1 MVAAIALHSIT
12 SYHPACSSQAISNNA
27 DHSKNPQF
35 GFTLVKSH
43 SKKRTPANRPELA
56 SQIAWGRPKTVH
68 HHQDAPYTVKCLDQ
82 LSGTDRLVLNT
93 LKDTLRRN
101 TVSVYGSART
111 KPGDGYYEHA
121 QKVGEAMAKAGL
133 NVVTG
138 GGPGAMRAIAEG
150 AFRFPVNVLGMA
162 MSFIGEE
169 HSRDVHKVMRHFNNF
184 FDRLDN
190 FESEA
195 ALTACVPGGIGS
207 LMELTNIATK
217 LDTGNTPYP
226 LQKLMVLFDRNHM
239 FRDLKQHLQDNFV
252 KKGFMS
258 QRVLD
263 MMVVVGENEI
273 EKGVALLKANKEFT
287 KPII

>member
-1 MVAAIALHSIT
+1 MVAATALQSISSFKLKHS
-12 SYHPACSSQAISNNA
+12 NA
-27 DHSKNPQF
+27 ETKAESPQF
-35 GFTLVKSH
+35 GLTLVKPFNKK
-43 SKKRTPANRPELA
+43 SKSANLPEL
-56 SQIAWGRPKTVH
+56 SQQSAWGIPVSTHRH
-68 HHQDAPYTVKCLDQ
+68 RHYEQDAPITVKCLDQ
-82 LSGTDRLVLNT
+82 LSGTDRVTLNA
-93 LKDTLRRN
+93 LKENLRKN

-133 NVVTG
+133 SVVTG
-138 GGPGAMRAIAEG
+138 GGPGAMRAVAEG

-169 HSRDVHKVMRHFNNF
+169 HSQDVHKVMRHFNNF

-226 LQKLMVLFDRNHM
+226 LQKQMILFDRNNM
-239 FRDLKQHLQDNFV
+239 FRDLKQHLQENFV

-263 MMVVVGENEI
+263 MMVVVNENEI
-273 EKGVALLKANKEFT
+273 DKGVALLKANKEFT
-287 KPII
+287 KALA